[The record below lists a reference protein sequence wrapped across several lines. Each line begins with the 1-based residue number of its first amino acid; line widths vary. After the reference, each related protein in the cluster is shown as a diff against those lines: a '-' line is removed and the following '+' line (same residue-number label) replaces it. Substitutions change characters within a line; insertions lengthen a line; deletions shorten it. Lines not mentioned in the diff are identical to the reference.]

1 MAGFVNSVRRA
12 PPSARITGVFSY
24 SGPAPEQS
32 EFRRRPAHEC
42 GHMDAA
48 AGARDGHFPQPGLTH
63 RGRAAEQLHAAELVG
78 WNSLRGCDREPSVGK
93 PVSANCLVYQPPLG
107 EGRLKTRW
115 RRARFRM
122 QFDMSRAV
130 ECLTLP
136 ANLPRSAGKI
146 IGGMT
151 LSGLSRITHPSCLRG
166 GGYQVHSA
174 PGCRT

>member
-1 MAGFVNSVRRA
+1 MAGFVNSARRV
-12 PPSARITGVFSY
+12 PPSARITGAFSY

-32 EFRRRPAHEC
+32 EFRRRPAHEY
-42 GHMDAA
+42 GHVDAA
-48 AGARDGHFPQPGLTH
+48 AGSRDGHFPQPGLTH
-63 RGRAAEQLHAAELVG
+63 CGRPAEQLHAAESVG
-78 WNSLRGCDREPSVGK
+78 WNSLHGCDREPSVGK

-115 RRARFRM
+115 SRARFRM

-130 ECLTLP
+130 ECLTLHG
-136 ANLPRSAGKI
+136 RSPPKRREDHRRDDPQRS
-146 IGGMT
+146 
-151 LSGLSRITHPSCLRG
+151 LSDHSSFLSTG